1 MSTQQHPTGHQTG
14 PGRSGPEQTAK
25 EEVIGTIGLLLVE
38 VVGED
43 YLIDVTI
50 TPETSFADD
59 IELESIDLVALTEQL
74 EITYGDQV
82 DFAGWIADME
92 LDDIIGLTV
101 GDLADFILRSTDTS
115 GA

>member
-1 MSTQQHPTGHQTG
+1 MSTQHHPTGHQTG
-14 PGRSGPEQTAK
+14 PGRSGPDQTAE

-43 YLIDVTI
+43 YLIDVAI
-50 TPETSFADD
+50 TAETSFADD

-74 EITYGDQV
+74 EITYGDTV

-92 LDDIIGLTV
+92 LDDIIGLSV
-101 GDLADFILRSTDTS
+101 GDLADFILRSTDT
-115 GA
+115 AEA